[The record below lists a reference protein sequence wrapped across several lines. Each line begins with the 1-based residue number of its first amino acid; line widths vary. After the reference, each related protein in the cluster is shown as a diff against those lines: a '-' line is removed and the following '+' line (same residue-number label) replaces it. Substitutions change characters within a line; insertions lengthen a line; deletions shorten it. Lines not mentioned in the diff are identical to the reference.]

1 MLSYEESQELSEYL
15 ESLSY
20 EEIIELISRIEA
32 IVEMRKILKQKQE
45 TSSMVFNDYEVLQ

>member
-45 TSSMVFNDYEVLQ
+45 KSSMVFNDYEVLQ